1 MNDFDLLLSDVIRQA
16 KEIGIPVGAN
26 IRPHVIV
33 NTRAKKR
40 YGCCIKR
47 GFGFTIELSSM
58 LADVDERLC
67 RQTIAHEVLHTCFGC
82 YNHQSRWK
90 SYAARMRAAYGYDI
104 KRTETPFNL
113 GIDEKTAKKAVR
125 YIITC
130 GKCGAVIE
138 RTRASRLVKQPQSY
152 RCRCGGKLTVS
163 LNK

>member
-58 LADVDERLC
+58 LADVD
-67 RQTIAHEVLHTCFGC
+67 
-82 YNHQSRWK
+82 
-90 SYAARMRAAYGYDI
+90 
-104 KRTETPFNL
+104 
-113 GIDEKTAKKAVR
+113 
-125 YIITC
+125 
-130 GKCGAVIE
+130 
-138 RTRASRLVKQPQSY
+138 
-152 RCRCGGKLTVS
+152 
-163 LNK
+163 